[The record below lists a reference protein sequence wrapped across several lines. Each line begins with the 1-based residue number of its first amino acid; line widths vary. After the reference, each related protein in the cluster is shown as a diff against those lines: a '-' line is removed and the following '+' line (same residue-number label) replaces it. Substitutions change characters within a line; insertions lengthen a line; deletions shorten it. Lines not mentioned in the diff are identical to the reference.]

1 LHNRV
6 RDFFRYQKIDR
17 VVRFELQAIAHARLL
32 RKHPHGSERKRNAPG
47 LAETLAIR
55 AGPGRW
61 ELNQK
66 RHSRE
71 CRICKHPHREEIERQ
86 LIDWEQPARVARKF
100 HLSRAGLYRHMDAIG
115 LFVQRDRNIKAALAR
130 ILEKA
135 GRVRVTAASV
145 VAAVTVYGKLN
156 SAGRFVNRRETVDL
170 NALFDRMSRDELE
183 TYAVSG
189 TLPDWFKRTVSLG
202 GQFAQHKIASP

>member
-1 LHNRV
+1 
-6 RDFFRYQKIDR
+6 
-17 VVRFELQAIAHARLL
+17 
-32 RKHPHGSERKRNAPG
+32 
-47 LAETLAIR
+47 
-55 AGPGRW
+55 
-61 ELNQK
+61 LNQK

-100 HLSRAGLYRHMDAIG
+100 HLSRAGLYRHMVAIG

-189 TLPDWFKRTVSLG
+189 TLPDWFERTVSL
-202 GQFAQHKIASP
+202 ADSSPCTKIATSP